1 MGVPALILAFILYL
15 IVSLDLALYRKNYAL
30 SIVFLCYAIAN
41 LSYIWVGY
49 FMKGSSS

>member
-1 MGVPALILAFILYL
+1 MGIPALVLAFILYV
-15 IVSLDLALYRKNYAL
+15 IVSLDLAINKKNYAL

-49 FMKGSSS
+49 YMKGDST